1 MLLPVLAGAALQ
13 QATASGD
20 IEFNCPWCNT
30 RLALSPNDFRNERA
44 VMCPR
49 CNNPI
54 DLDIQ
59 RRLARTAPVGRPT
72 APPSAPPS
80 PVMET
85 KRKVTVPKSSPPSY
99 EKGPPE
105 KTQTRERLEHQIP
118 AAAPTH
124 EPAATPL
131 NAPALQKK
139 VDWSIDIDS
148 KFGSMPASGGS
159 VLDAARGSQGT
170 GVQPVPTSGTRRCAS
185 CGFENPRVSP
195 EFSFGSTLKCAWCS
209 KPLPSQ

>member
-30 RLALSPNDFRNERA
+30 RLALSQSDFRGERA
-44 VMCPR
+44 VLCPR

-59 RRLARTAPVGRPT
+59 RRLARTGAPARPT
-72 APPSAPPS
+72 PPPAAPPTPA
-80 PVMET
+80 MET
-85 KRKVTVPKSSPPSY
+85 KRRVTVPKSTPPTY
-99 EKGPPE
+99 AKGPPE
-105 KTQTRERLEHQIP
+105 KTQSRERLEHQVP
-118 AAAPTH
+118 AAAPAL

-131 NAPALQKK
+131 NSPALQKK

-148 KFGSMPASGGS
+148 KFGDIPVSRPS
-159 VLDAARGSQGT
+159 VLDAARASQGT
-170 GVQPVPTSGTRRCAS
+170 GVQPVPTSGNLRCAS
-185 CGFENPRVSP
+185 CGYENPRVPP

-209 KPLPSQ
+209 KPLPSV